1 MSESGALLRVC
12 GLTRRFGGVVAVNEV
27 DLHVDPGEVV
37 GLIGPNGA
45 GKTTLFNMVTG
56 FLRPTA
62 GRVHFRGIDITSTP
76 PHRRAMLG
84 IVCTFQKT
92 AVFPNVTVAQA
103 VRIGQHRVTRSNAF
117 DALFGTQRHRREET
131 ETATRATGLLDLLG
145 LSGCAGE
152 RAGSLSYGQQRLVE
166 LAIALAA
173 KPELLLLDEPAA
185 GLNRGVRGAGRGDSA
200 RAGSWRNR
208 VSGGARHERDHV
220 RLRPDLRD
228 RQRQQDRRGVSA
240 SNSGKSRRHRSISG
254 TARCCSLNRSVQVTG
269 VCRCCAGFRCRSQRD
284 NL

>member
-1 MSESGALLRVC
+1 MSESGPLLRVC

-62 GRVHFRGIDITSTP
+62 GTVHFRGIDITSTP
-76 PHRRAMLG
+76 PHRRALLG

-185 GLNRGVRGAGRGDSA
+185 GLNPAESAELVEVIRRVRDRGATVFLVEHDMSVTMSVCDRIYVIASGNKIAEGPPRQIQENPAVIEAYLGR
-200 RAGSWRNR
+200 
-208 VSGGARHERDHV
+208 
-220 RLRPDLRD
+220 
-228 RQRQQDRRGVSA
+228 QDVA
-240 SNSGKSRRHRSISG
+240 
-254 TARCCSLNRSVQVTG
+254 A
-269 VCRCCAGFRCRSQRD
+269 
-284 NL
+284 